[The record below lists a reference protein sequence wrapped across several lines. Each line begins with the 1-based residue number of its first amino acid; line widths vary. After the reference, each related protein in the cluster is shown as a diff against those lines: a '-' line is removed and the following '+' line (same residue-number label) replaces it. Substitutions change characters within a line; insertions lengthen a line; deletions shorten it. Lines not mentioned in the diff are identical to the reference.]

1 MRPLV
6 FAAVAALS
14 FSCAGLSAQEVET
27 TLEQQLAQLD
37 YRQGAQTL
45 EQAGAVLALEA
56 DFRYL
61 GATDARRVLEEFWG
75 NPPDPSVLGLVL
87 PVGLSLADTNSWVA
101 VVTYSDEGYVSDQE
115 ANAID
120 YSAMLQEM
128 KDGAADE
135 NAMRR
140 QAGYPT
146 VELIGWASPPR
157 YDATAKKLHWAKE
170 LAFEGSDGH
179 TVNYDVRVLGRRGY
193 LSLNAIGHLE
203 QLEAMQS
210 GMQRLIP
217 QVDFIDGERY
227 ADFDGSTDKV
237 AAYGLAALVG
247 GAFAAKTGLLGKLL
261 ALLIAAKKI
270 VIPLAIGA
278 IALAVKLFRRKGE
291 TRSV

>member
-1 MRPLV
+1 
-6 FAAVAALS
+6 LS

-45 EQAGAVLALEA
+45 DQAGAVLALDA

-61 GATDARRVLEEFWG
+61 GAADARRVLEEFWG

-203 QLEAMQS
+203 QLKAMQS